1 MSQSANSTDNA
12 LIQQLR
18 QSLGM
23 LQVAFD
29 AATEAMLIVDAERQ
43 VHWANQAAAEL
54 LLGGVPIQLANRKL
68 DDLMVLMPEQVDA
81 KSMAVLLDRR
91 HPLPNA
97 SGEGRCRIAFN
108 DGGQSASL
116 WLRWRPVELIQ
127 AQFLL
132 LTFRDLS
139 PDEQALSQQQSF
151 MTDLT
156 HELRT
161 PLAIV
166 NGNLQRLS
174 RFKGLP
180 SGARS
185 RLVMVGEEVDRIRR
199 LIEHLSL
206 LARLKVDPA
215 LLAFGEHD
223 LLSLLKRWS
232 EALEEQAISLHG
244 LEQLEITP
252 CVVGVDPNALVLVL
266 DLLLDNALRHGDGG
280 HPIQLQ
286 LRRLDQQ
293 RCVQIAIENHGTGD
307 PVSESMLKS
316 WLNPFV
322 RGRLRRDGRQV
333 EGAGLGLALA
343 RELVMAWQ
351 GTLILEQSA
360 VMDGSLTT
368 ALLTL
373 PISPAARD
381 GAVPVDAQKDQV

>member
-1 MSQSANSTDNA
+1 MSQSANPSDNA

-29 AATEAMLIVDAERQ
+29 AATEAMLIVDAQRQ

-68 DDLMVLMPEQVDA
+68 EDLMALIPEQVDA

-91 HPLPNA
+91 HSLPNA
-97 SGEGRCRIAFN
+97 SGEVRCRIAFN

-139 PDEQALSQQQSF
+139 PDEQALSQQQRF

-174 RFKGLP
+174 RLKGLP

-185 RLVMVGEEVDRIRR
+185 RLAMVGEEVDRIRR

-252 CVVGVDPNALVLVL
+252 CVVGVDPNALILVL
-266 DLLLDNALRHGDGG
+266 DLLLDNALRHGDGA

-293 RCVQIAIENHGTGD
+293 RCVQIAIENYGTGD

-343 RELVMAWQ
+343 RELVVAWQ
-351 GTLILEQSA
+351 GTLILDQSA

-381 GAVPVDAQKDQV
+381 

>member
-1 MSQSANSTDNA
+1 MSQSANPSDNA

-29 AATEAMLIVDAERQ
+29 AATEAMLIVDAQRQ

-68 DDLMVLMPEQVDA
+68 EDLMALIPEQVDA

-91 HPLPNA
+91 HSLPNA
-97 SGEGRCRIAFN
+97 SGEVRCRIAFN

-139 PDEQALSQQQSF
+139 PDEQALSQQQRF

-174 RFKGLP
+174 RLKGLP

-185 RLVMVGEEVDRIRR
+185 RLAMVGEEVDRIRR

-232 EALEEQAISLHG
+232 ETLEDQAISLHG

-252 CVVGVDPNALVLVL
+252 CVVGVDPNALILVL
-266 DLLLDNALRHGDGG
+266 DLLLDNALRHGDGA

-293 RCVQIAIENHGTGD
+293 RCVQIAIENYGTGD

-343 RELVMAWQ
+343 RELVVAWQ
-351 GTLILEQSA
+351 GTLILDQSA

-381 GAVPVDAQKDQV
+381 

>member
-1 MSQSANSTDNA
+1 
-12 LIQQLR
+12 
-18 QSLGM
+18 
-23 LQVAFD
+23 
-29 AATEAMLIVDAERQ
+29 
-43 VHWANQAAAEL
+43 
-54 LLGGVPIQLANRKL
+54 
-68 DDLMVLMPEQVDA
+68 
-81 KSMAVLLDRR
+81 MAVLLDRR
-91 HPLPNA
+91 HSLPNA
-97 SGEGRCRIAFN
+97 SGEVRCRIAFN

-139 PDEQALSQQQSF
+139 PDEQALSQQQRF

-174 RFKGLP
+174 RLKGLP

-185 RLVMVGEEVDRIRR
+185 RLAMVGEEVDRIRR

-252 CVVGVDPNALVLVL
+252 CVVGVDPNALILVL
-266 DLLLDNALRHGDGG
+266 DLLLDNALCHGDGA
-280 HPIQLQ
+280 HPM
-286 LRRLDQQ
+286 
-293 RCVQIAIENHGTGD
+293 T
-307 PVSESMLKS
+307 
-316 WLNPFV
+316 
-322 RGRLRRDGRQV
+322 
-333 EGAGLGLALA
+333 
-343 RELVMAWQ
+343 
-351 GTLILEQSA
+351 
-360 VMDGSLTT
+360 
-368 ALLTL
+368 
-373 PISPAARD
+373 
-381 GAVPVDAQKDQV
+381 

>member
-1 MSQSANSTDNA
+1 MSQSANPSDNA

-29 AATEAMLIVDAERQ
+29 AATEAMLIVDAQRQ

-68 DDLMVLMPEQVDA
+68 EDLMALIPEQVDA

-91 HPLPNA
+91 HSLPNA
-97 SGEGRCRIAFN
+97 SGEVRCRIAFN

-139 PDEQALSQQQSF
+139 PDEQALSQQQRF
-151 MTDLT
+151 MTDLP

-174 RFKGLP
+174 RLKGLP

-185 RLVMVGEEVDRIRR
+185 RLAMVGEEVDRIRR

-252 CVVGVDPNALVLVL
+252 CVVGVDPNALILVL
-266 DLLLDNALRHGDGG
+266 DLLLDNALRHGDGA

-293 RCVQIAIENHGTGD
+293 RCVQIAIENYGTGD

-343 RELVMAWQ
+343 RELVVAWQ
-351 GTLILEQSA
+351 GTLILDQSA

-381 GAVPVDAQKDQV
+381 

>member
-1 MSQSANSTDNA
+1 
-12 LIQQLR
+12 
-18 QSLGM
+18 M

-29 AATEAMLIVDAERQ
+29 AATEAMLIIDAERQ
-43 VHWANQAAAEL
+43 VHWANQAAADL

-68 DDLMVLMPEQVDA
+68 DDLMALKPEQVDGHPMSA
-81 KSMAVLLDRR
+81 LMDRR
-91 HPLPNA
+91 YPLPNA
-97 SGEGRCRIAFN
+97 SGDGRCRIALN
-108 DGGQSASL
+108 DGGRSASL

-139 PDEQALSQQQSF
+139 PDEQALIQQQRF

-174 RFKGLP
+174 RFKDLP
-180 SGARS
+180 SAARS
-185 RLVMVGEEVDRIRR
+185 RLAMVGEEVDRIRR
-199 LIEHLSL
+199 LIDHLSL
-206 LARLKVDPA
+206 LTRLKVDPA
-215 LLAFGEHD
+215 LLGFGEHD
-223 LLSLLKRWS
+223 LLPLLKRWY
-232 EALEEQAISLHG
+232 EALDDQAIG
-244 LEQLEITP
+244 LDGLKQLQNTP
-252 CVVGVDPNALVLVL
+252 CIVGLDPNALLLVL
-266 DLLLDNALRHGDGG
+266 DLLLDNALRYGDGS

-293 RCVQIAIENHGTGD
+293 NCVQIAIKNHGTGV

-316 WLNPFV
+316 WLNPFI
-322 RGRLRRDGRQV
+322 RGGLRRDGRQV

-343 RELVMAWQ
+343 RELVMAWK
-351 GTLILEQSA
+351 GTLALEQSA
-360 VMDGSLTT
+360 LMDGSLTT

-373 PISPAARD
+373 PISQAAGD
-381 GAVPVDAQKDQV
+381 GGGSVDAQKDRV

>member
-1 MSQSANSTDNA
+1 MSQSANPSDNA

-29 AATEAMLIVDAERQ
+29 AATEAMLIVDAQRQ

-68 DDLMVLMPEQVDA
+68 EDLMALIPEQVDA

-91 HPLPNA
+91 HSLPNA
-97 SGEGRCRIAFN
+97 SGEVRCRIAFN

-139 PDEQALSQQQSF
+139 PDEQALSQQQRF

-185 RLVMVGEEVDRIRR
+185 RLVMVWEEVDRIRR

-252 CVVGVDPNALVLVL
+252 CVVGVDPNALMLVL

-293 RCVQIAIENHGTGD
+293 RCVQIAIENYGTGD

-343 RELVMAWQ
+343 RELVVAWQ
-351 GTLILEQSA
+351 GTLILDQSA

-381 GAVPVDAQKDQV
+381 

>member
-1 MSQSANSTDNA
+1 MSQSANPSDNA

-29 AATEAMLIVDAERQ
+29 AATEAMLIVDAQRQ

-68 DDLMVLMPEQVDA
+68 EDLMALIPEQVDA

-91 HPLPNA
+91 HSLPNA
-97 SGEGRCRIAFN
+97 SGEVRCRIAFN

-252 CVVGVDPNALVLVL
+252 CVVGVDPNALILVL
-266 DLLLDNALRHGDGG
+266 DLLLDNALRHGDGA

-293 RCVQIAIENHGTGD
+293 RCVQIAIENYGTGD

-343 RELVMAWQ
+343 RELVVAWQ
-351 GTLILEQSA
+351 GTLILDQSA

-381 GAVPVDAQKDQV
+381 

>member
-1 MSQSANSTDNA
+1 
-12 LIQQLR
+12 
-18 QSLGM
+18 M

-29 AATEAMLIVDAERQ
+29 AATEAMLIVDAQRQ

-68 DDLMVLMPEQVDA
+68 DDLMALIPEQVDA

-91 HPLPNA
+91 HPLPKA

-127 AQFLL
+127 AHFLL

-139 PDEQALSQQQSF
+139 PDEQALSQQQRF

-232 EALEEQAISLHG
+232 EALEDQAISLHG

-252 CVVGVDPNALVLVL
+252 CVVGVDPNALMLVL

>member
-1 MSQSANSTDNA
+1 MSQSANPSDNA

-29 AATEAMLIVDAERQ
+29 AATEAMLIVDAQRQ

-68 DDLMVLMPEQVDA
+68 EDLMALIPEQVDA

-91 HPLPNA
+91 HSLPNA
-97 SGEGRCRIAFN
+97 SGEVRCRIAFN

-174 RFKGLP
+174 RLKGLP

-185 RLVMVGEEVDRIRR
+185 RLAMVGEEVDRIRR

-252 CVVGVDPNALVLVL
+252 CVVGVDPNALILVL
-266 DLLLDNALRHGDGG
+266 DLLLDNALRHGDGA

-293 RCVQIAIENHGTGD
+293 RCVQIAIENYGTGD

-343 RELVMAWQ
+343 RELVVAWQ
-351 GTLILEQSA
+351 GTLILDQSA

-381 GAVPVDAQKDQV
+381 

>member
-1 MSQSANSTDNA
+1 MSQSANPSDNA

-29 AATEAMLIVDAERQ
+29 AATEAMLIVDAQRQ

-68 DDLMVLMPEQVDA
+68 EDLMALIPEQVDA

-91 HPLPNA
+91 HSLPNA
-97 SGEGRCRIAFN
+97 SGEVRCRIAFN

-139 PDEQALSQQQSF
+139 PDEQALSQQQRF

-252 CVVGVDPNALVLVL
+252 CVVGVDPNALILVL
-266 DLLLDNALRHGDGG
+266 DLLLDNALRHGDGA

-293 RCVQIAIENHGTGD
+293 RCVQIAIENYGTGD

-343 RELVMAWQ
+343 RELVVAWQ
-351 GTLILEQSA
+351 GTLILDQSA

-381 GAVPVDAQKDQV
+381 

>member
-1 MSQSANSTDNA
+1 
-12 LIQQLR
+12 
-18 QSLGM
+18 M

-29 AATEAMLIVDAERQ
+29 AATEAMLIIDAERQ
-43 VHWANQAAAEL
+43 VHWANQAAADL

-68 DDLMVLMPEQVDA
+68 DELMALKPEQVDGHPMLA
-81 KSMAVLLDRR
+81 LLDRR
-91 HPLPNA
+91 YPLPNA
-97 SGEGRCRIAFN
+97 SGDGRCRLALS
-108 DGGQSASL
+108 DGGRSASL

-139 PDEQALSQQQSF
+139 PDEQALIQQQRF

-174 RFKGLP
+174 RFKDLP
-180 SGARS
+180 SAARS
-185 RLVMVGEEVDRIRR
+185 RLAMVGEEVDRIRR
-199 LIEHLSL
+199 LIDHLSL
-206 LARLKVDPA
+206 LTRLKVDPT

-223 LLSLLKRWS
+223 LRPLLKRWS
-232 EALEEQAISLHG
+232 EALDDQAIG
-244 LEQLEITP
+244 LDGLDQLQSTA
-252 CVVGVDPNALVLVL
+252 CMVGLDPNALLLVL
-266 DLLLDNALRHGDGG
+266 DLLLDNALRYGDGS

-293 RCVQIAIENHGTGD
+293 NCVQIAIKNHGTGV

-316 WLNPFV
+316 WLNPFI
-322 RGRLRRDGRQV
+322 RGGLRRDGRQV

-343 RELVMAWQ
+343 RELVMAWK
-351 GTLILEQSA
+351 GTLALEQSA
-360 VMDGSLTT
+360 LMDGSLTT

-373 PISPAARD
+373 PISQSAGNG
-381 GAVPVDAQKDQV
+381 GAPVDAQTDRV

>member
-1 MSQSANSTDNA
+1 MSQSANPSDNA

-29 AATEAMLIVDAERQ
+29 AATEAMLIVDAQRQ

-68 DDLMVLMPEQVDA
+68 EDLMALIPEQVDA

-91 HPLPNA
+91 HSLPNA
-97 SGEGRCRIAFN
+97 SGEVRCRIAFN

-139 PDEQALSQQQSF
+139 PDEQALSQQQRF

-166 NGNLQRLS
+166 NGNLKRLS
-174 RFKGLP
+174 RLKGLP

-185 RLVMVGEEVDRIRR
+185 RLAMVGEEVDRIRR

-252 CVVGVDPNALVLVL
+252 CVVGVDPNALILVL
-266 DLLLDNALRHGDGG
+266 DLLLDNALRHGDGA

-293 RCVQIAIENHGTGD
+293 RCVQIAIENYGTGD

-343 RELVMAWQ
+343 RELVVAWQ
-351 GTLILEQSA
+351 GTLILDQSA

-381 GAVPVDAQKDQV
+381 